1 MVKPRLYI
9 CVKNPFTERDY
20 ERFGIATLERH
31 FELEVLDC
39 TPWLL
44 PMAYRTRAAFGFQY
58 HAVKLIGSLRE
69 FESAISGGEGSHA
82 LDYVGQFSLRAVL
95 MFDAIRRA
103 GIKLVVVDSGA
114 HPAHAIRQGRLDAI
128 IRILRHGGL
137 RLRINALGVRLMLRV
152 LPVQNPDIALVAG
165 NSWKGNPR
173 FTNARVQVPAHSFD
187 YELFLRCKNE
197 APLAT
202 TPYAVYLDERITS
215 HEDNKELGLADP
227 ATAGRFYPSLL
238 AFLDKLERRLGLRVV
253 VAGYPGSD
261 PGELGR
267 RMGGREVF
275 VGQTPRLLRDAS
287 LVLAHGST
295 AISHAVISR
304 RPVVVLT
311 SSEINRSW
319 YQASIDLLRRHL
331 GANMVDIDGPE
342 SAWPVDW
349 LAVNEK
355 AYDMYLGTFIKAPA
369 AADRSLWEILGAALE
384 EGNDNFCGAGF
395 SQLSEG

>member
-1 MVKPRLYI
+1 MKPRLYI
-9 CVKNPFTERDY
+9 CVKNPFTKRDY
-20 ERFGIATLERH
+20 ERFGIAILERH

-44 PMAYRTRAAFGFQY
+44 PIAHRTRAASGFQY
-58 HAVKLIGSLRE
+58 RAIRMIGSFRE
-69 FESAISGGEGSHA
+69 FESAITGGKGRYA
-82 LDYVGQFSLRAVL
+82 LDYVGQFSPSAVL
-95 MFDAIRRA
+95 MFEAIRRA
-103 GIKLVVVDSGA
+103 GIKLVVVDSGS
-114 HPAHAIRQGRLDAI
+114 HPAHATRQGRLDAI

-165 NSWKGNPR
+165 NSWTENPR
-173 FTNARVQVPAHSFD
+173 FANACVQVPAHSFD

-197 APLAT
+197 VPLAA
-202 TPYAVYLDERITS
+202 TPYVVYLDERITS
-215 HEDNKELGLADP
+215 HEDNKELGFADP

-253 VAGYPGSD
+253 VAGYPGGD
-261 PGELGR
+261 LGELGQ

-275 VGQTPRLLRDAS
+275 IGQTPRLLRDAS

-304 RPVVVLT
+304 RPVVILT
-311 SSEINRSW
+311 SCEISRSW
-319 YQASIDLLRRHL
+319 YQASIELLRRHL
-331 GANMVDIDGPE
+331 GANIVCIDGPE

-349 LAVNEK
+349 FVVNKK
-355 AYDMYLGTFIKAPA
+355 AYDKYLRTFIKS
-369 AADRSLWEILGAALE
+369 ADSPDASLWDILACATRELE
-384 EGNDNFCGAGF
+384 T
-395 SQLSEG
+395 LSA